1 MQPAPQEPY
10 TAKPSSQ
17 LYAPISAKIPR
28 YCFAEDKYWFVI
40 EAALE
45 DGRHWELS
53 RYYEDF
59 YDFQISLLRE
69 FPAEAGNT
77 GTQKRTLPYMPGPVN
92 YVTDAITEGRQ
103 HNLDAY
109 VKNLLT
115 QPPYI
120 SRCTLVKQFFA
131 PREGDYEM
139 DPNATNE
146 EYRLSAGSQQSSRE
160 SPTNPA
166 SRQSSR
172 GNLNGPG
179 YTGLSAAPATSH
191 QKGQSSLPVN
201 GTGNGTARQTSSLS
215 QPSNTSLSVS
225 GQSGQPPSALKVKIY
240 FRDDLIAIRVPSDV
254 QYTQLYD
261 KIRERLKIPPG
272 DEMALFYK
280 DESSGERPS
289 LMSNNDL
296 DFALRRNDKLIIY
309 VEYN

>member
-1 MQPAPQEPY
+1 M
-10 TAKPSSQ
+10 
-17 LYAPISAKIPR
+17 
-28 YCFAEDKYWFVI
+28 I

-59 YDFQISLLRE
+59 YDFQIKLLTE

-77 GTQKRTLPYMPGPVN
+77 PARTRTLPYMPGPVS

-120 SRCTLVKQFFA
+120 SRCTLVKEFFA

-139 DPNATNE
+139 DPNTMNE
-146 EYRLSAGSQQSSRE
+146 DFRLSGGSGQSSND
-160 SPTNPA
+160 SPINGA

-172 GNLNGPG
+172 GNLNGTG
-179 YTGLSAAPATSH
+179 YSGLTATPL
-191 QKGQSSLPVN
+191 QKGQNTLSAN
-201 GTGNGTARQTSSLS
+201 GPAAGPSRENSSLS
-215 QPSNTSLSVS
+215 QPSPQN
-225 GQSGQPPSALKVKIY
+225 GQQPSAMKVKVY
-240 FRDDLIAIRVPSDV
+240 FGEDLIAIRVPTDI
-254 QYTQLYD
+254 QYPQLYD
-261 KIRERLKIPPG
+261 KIRDRLKIAQG
-272 DEMALFYK
+272 EEIALFYK
-280 DESSGERPS
+280 DDASGERPS
-289 LMSNNDL
+289 LLSNNDL
-296 DFALRRNDKLIIY
+296 DLALRRNDKLIIY